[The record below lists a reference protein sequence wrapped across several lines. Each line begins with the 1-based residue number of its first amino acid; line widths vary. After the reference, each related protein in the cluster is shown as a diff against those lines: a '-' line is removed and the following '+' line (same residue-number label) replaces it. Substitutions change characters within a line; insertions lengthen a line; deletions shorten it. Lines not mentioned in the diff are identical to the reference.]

1 MLHWSLMGRVF
12 HSVSMNYSKWPRS
25 NEIDGEEICSH
36 FISNGLQLL
45 SYGVE
50 WAGWGY
56 FQVFSGFPKFRNAC
70 LFACSTKMNQ
80 FSTKFGTF
88 LMQLEEGCQL
98 TSVDDLA
105 GAVHHML
112 RIIEQEAALCWSS
125 HHLSKR
131 PIDLGQNHHNATHF
145 SLLQRSFWSSFFGL
159 SKCF

>member
-1 MLHWSLMGRVF
+1 
-12 HSVSMNYSKWPRS
+12 
-25 NEIDGEEICSH
+25 
-36 FISNGLQLL
+36 
-45 SYGVE
+45 
-50 WAGWGY
+50 
-56 FQVFSGFPKFRNAC
+56 
-70 LFACSTKMNQ
+70 
-80 FSTKFGTF
+80 
-88 LMQLEEGCQL
+88 
-98 TSVDDLA
+98 VDDLA